1 MKNHEKLSSENPI
14 SLKMC
19 SFWLQIHFRVGI
31 NYNGQSVY
39 SNKRKI
45 LTSFKP
51 TTGFFLIKRNRVI
64 SEGNVLKSK
73 LSCSDTDKA
82 CWLVFTFPLENI
94 AVKLHFLQR
103 GRYIWLSSRSKHS
116 VFFTVGTFSW
126 KTSKQIPTSCTY
138 VLRGPFEGVSVNGN
152 SLTSKIHNISFSLS
166 LFLSLFFLSLS
177 RNWMQNHVA
186 MSTIF

>member
-31 NYNGQSVY
+31 NYIGQSVY
-39 SNKRKI
+39 SNKLKI

-51 TTGFFLIKRNRVI
+51 NTGFFLIKRNRVI

-73 LSCSDTDKA
+73 LSCSNTDKA

-94 AVKLHFLQR
+94 AVKLHFLHR
-103 GRYIWLSSRSKHS
+103 GRYVWLSSRGKYNT
-116 VFFTVGTFSW
+116 VFFSQWEHFHGRPANKYLLLVCIYYKALLREW
-126 KTSKQIPTSCTY
+126 
-138 VLRGPFEGVSVNGN
+138 VLME
-152 SLTSKIHNISFSLS
+152 TH
-166 LFLSLFFLSLS
+166 
-177 RNWMQNHVA
+177 
-186 MSTIF
+186 